1 MIEKAPLKP
10 YLLNEYDPERLDVGR
25 SSVREASFHLKWEKI

>member
-10 YLLNEYDPERLDVGR
+10 YLLNEYDPERLDVDALLF
-25 SSVREASFHLKWEKI
+25 VKQASI